1 MDVSTEF
8 LNEID
13 VIVGPKGHRHWPN
26 ELKAQIVAETLVE
39 GATVN
44 GVARRHDLRPNHLS
58 QWRRMAREGKLVLP
72 AVPEKMNSE
81 KIGFAP
87 LVVHEASKP
96 SPSSITTIEIVTGQ
110 VILRLDTRT
119 EALRIAQIVDALN
132 SGK

>member
-1 MDVSTEF
+1 MGISTEF
-8 LNEID
+8 LSEID
-13 VIVGPKGHRHWPN
+13 VIIGPKGHRHWPS

-44 GVARRHDLRPNHLS
+44 GVAHRHDLRPNHLS

-72 AVPEKMNSE
+72 AVLEKVSSE
-81 KIGFAP
+81 EIGFAP
-87 LVVHEASKP
+87 LVVHEAPKP

-119 EALRIAQIVDALN
+119 EAVRIAQIVDALN
-132 SGK
+132 STK